1 MRYDGHAIARLHFFV
16 DEFGRRAP
24 GPNQAIEER
33 CAGRLVEEEDEV
45 SVIADPL
52 RLEWRVAL
60 RRGKQ
65 LSVREVVDRLDRLRN
80 AIFGDQ
86 EIVSIQAE
94 DLIAARIGHHGVDED
109 HIDID
114 LFTEL
119 RLLLREGAGGEE
131 KTNCELFEHGY
142 SLPGQTAGNSSQ
154 FRQ

>member
-1 MRYDGHAIARLHFFV
+1 LLHILCILLFSSTILTPPISTLFPYTTL
-16 DEFGRRAP
+16 FRS
-24 GPNQAIEER
+24 
-33 CAGRLVEEEDEV
+33 EV
-45 SVIADPL
+45 AVIADPL
-52 RLEWRVAL
+52 RLERRVAL

-94 DLIAARIGHHGVDED
+94 DLIAARISHHGVDED

-119 RLLLREGAGGEE
+119 RLLLRECAGGEE
-131 KTNCELFEHGY
+131 KTNCEL
-142 SLPGQTAGNSSQ
+142 L
-154 FRQ
+154 